1 MTTAIPNYAVHGNA
15 LRRFFSKATAM
26 LMAAFSP
33 EAKERQRQE
42 NAFRQTIAKYA
53 DTISGICFSLA
64 KTSAEY
70 EDLRQDAV
78 INIWRGIG
86 KFRGEAETR
95 TWIYRVV
102 MNSCV
107 SVYRK
112 QLRNPVRDAIAE
124 IPEIADTDGDTR
136 EDITWLHHLIS
147 QLPDTDR
154 CIIIMWLDEQSYD
167 EIAAVT
173 GLNRNTVATRLR
185 RIRLKL
191 AEQAKKI
198 I

>member
-1 MTTAIPNYAVHGNA
+1 MTITLPTYTATGNPLRLFVNKAAAV
-15 LRRFFSKATAM
+15 

-33 EAKERQRQE
+33 EAKERKRLE
-42 NAFRQTIAKYA
+42 ATFHQTVSKYA
-53 DTISGICFSLA
+53 DTISGICFSFA
-64 KTSAEY
+64 RNPAEY
-70 EDLRQDAV
+70 EDLRQDAL

-86 KFRGEAETR
+86 NFRGEAETR

-102 MNSCV
+102 MNTCA

-112 QLRNPVRDAIAE
+112 QQRNPMRNAVTE

-136 EDITWLHHLIS
+136 EDITFMHYLIS
-147 QLPDTDR
+147 QLPETDR
-154 CIIIMWLDEQSYD
+154 CIIIMWLDEQSYED
-167 EIAAVT
+167 IATVT

-185 RIRLKL
+185 RIRIKL
-191 AEQAKKI
+191 TEQAKKI

>member
-1 MTTAIPNYAVHGNA
+1 MTIAIPTYTVHGNA
-15 LRRFFSKATAM
+15 LRSFFSRATAM
-26 LMAAFSP
+26 LLAAFSP
-33 EAKERQRQE
+33 EAQERQRQE
-42 NAFRQTIAKYA
+42 EAFEQTIAKYA
-53 DTISGICFSLA
+53 DTISGICFSFA

-70 EDLRQDAV
+70 EDLRQDAL

-86 KFRGEAETR
+86 NFRGEAETR

-102 MNSCV
+102 MNTCV

-112 QLRNPVRDAIAE
+112 QQRNPIRNAIAE
-124 IPEIADTDGDTR
+124 IPEIADTDSNTR
-136 EDITWLHHLIS
+136 EDITWLHSLIS
-147 QLPDTDR
+147 QLPNTDR

-167 EIAAVT
+167 EIASVT

-191 AEQAKKI
+191 AEQAKKTI
-198 I
+198 

>member
-1 MTTAIPNYAVHGNA
+1 MTTAIPTYAVTGNP
-15 LRRFFSKATAM
+15 LRRFFSKATTM
-26 LMAAFSP
+26 LLAAFSP

-42 NAFRQTIAKYA
+42 VAFEQTIAQYA
-53 DTISGICFSLA
+53 DTISGICFSFS

-70 EDLRQDAV
+70 EDLRQDAL

-86 KFRGEAETR
+86 NFRGEAETR

-102 MNSCV
+102 MNTCV

-112 QLRNPVRDAIAE
+112 QQHNPIRGAIAE
-124 IPEIADTDGDTR
+124 IPEIADTDSDTR
-136 EDITWLHHLIS
+136 EDITWLHCLIS

-167 EIAAVT
+167 EIAFVT